1 MTGVQTLGD
10 IDPYDRTRIALTM
23 GQAGYIS
30 ESYWVSTIDPFVKKK
45 KKKKSHITHKQLG
58 RHEILI
64 KIFPLC
70 HHHPL

>member
-1 MTGVQTLGD
+1 MTGVRTLGD

-45 KKKKSHITHKQLG
+45 KKKKKKKKSYNTQTA
-58 RHEILI
+58 RA
-64 KIFPLC
+64 P
-70 HHHPL
+70 